1 METSD
6 PLEGRVQAARSAPDI
21 ACFIQPGDTVI
32 WGQSHAEPRRL
43 IGLLASQRHRIGG
56 RIRIFLGIGLGAGVE
71 PAHADTFDLLAY
83 CGTGSNR
90 ALVQAGVLDILPSHY
105 SQLPR
110 LIRSGPLRADVV
122 MLRVPP
128 PDALGRYSLGMAREY
143 LVDALAT
150 ARVLMAEVDPQA
162 PWTYGGP
169 YLREEDFDCLIPANA
184 LPAEDASAMPG
195 EVEQAIARHV
205 ADLVEDGATLQ
216 AGIGTLPDA
225 ILGQLVGKRELGIH
239 SGSLGEGVALLQ
251 ETGVITNSAKSID
264 PGITVGGV
272 LIGGERLRRFAH
284 LNPAVELR
292 GTDYTHHPRVLG
304 SIDRFVA
311 INSAVEVDLT
321 GQLNCEVAGGRYAGA
336 LGGIGDFLRAALHS
350 PGGVPI
356 VALPSTAGR
365 HSRIVASLSGPT
377 TVSRGDAGVIVTE
390 QGIADLRGLTLAQ
403 RIPRMIA
410 IAHPAHRATLERD
423 FEQLGRLA
431 IAL

>member
-1 METSD
+1 MSS
-6 PLEGRVQAARSAPDI
+6 SAPPDL
-21 ACFIQPGDTVI
+21 ARFIRPGNTVM
-32 WGQSHAEPRRL
+32 WGQSHAEPTRL
-43 IGLLASQRHRIGG
+43 ISMLASQRHRIGG
-56 RIRIFLGIGLGAGVE
+56 RIRIFLGIGLGSGIE

-105 SQLPR
+105 AQLPR
-110 LIRSGPLRADVV
+110 LIRSGPLHTDVL

-150 ARVLMAEVDPQA
+150 ARVVLAEVDPQT

-169 YLREEDFDCLIPANA
+169 YLREEDFDCLIPADA
-184 LPAEDASAMPG
+184 APVEEASATPG
-195 EVEQAIARHV
+195 AVEQAIARQV
-205 ADLVEDGATLQ
+205 ADLIEDGATLQ

-225 ILGQLVGKRELGIH
+225 ILAQLGGKRELGIH

-251 ETGVITNSAKSID
+251 EAGVVTNSAKSID

-292 GTDYTHHPRVLG
+292 GTDYTHNPRVLG

-311 INSAVEVDLT
+311 INSAIEVDLT
-321 GQLNCEVAGGRYAGA
+321 GQLNSEVAGGRYAGA
-336 LGGIGDFLRAALHS
+336 LGGIADFLRAALQS
-350 PGGVPI
+350 RGGLPI

-365 HSRIVASLSGPT
+365 HSRIVARLSGPA

-390 QGIADLRGLTLAQ
+390 HGVADLRGLTLAQ

-410 IAHPAHRATLERD
+410 IAHPDHRAALEKD
-423 FEQLGRLA
+423 FERLGRLA
-431 IAL
+431 TGA